1 MSSVYATID
10 DIAVYGRKLT
20 SQEQQ
25 AADSLIETACAKLRV
40 IGKRYGVDV
49 NTLVTSDED
58 YALTVKAIISKAVA
72 RSLDCSADN
81 APPAVQASQAA
92 MGYSVSMTYLNSGQS
107 LYFLK
112 NELKELGII
121 RQRWGAMEVYDY
133 ENNDK
138 GNFGEA

>member
-49 NTLVTSDED
+49 NALVTSDED
-58 YALTVKAIISKAVA
+58 YALTVKAIISKAVV

-92 MGYSVSMTYLNSGQS
+92 MRDTVILDDVISCKLNSDYNYTDEETKRYRYQAVFDIR
-107 LYFLK
+107 YY
-112 NELKELGII
+112 EKE
-121 RQRWGAMEVYDY
+121 R
-133 ENNDK
+133 
-138 GNFGEA
+138 

>member
-1 MSSVYATID
+1 M
-10 DIAVYGRKLT
+10 
-20 SQEQQ
+20 
-25 AADSLIETACAKLRV
+25 
-40 IGKRYGVDV
+40 
-49 NTLVTSDED
+49 TSDED
-58 YALTVKAIISKAVA
+58 YALTVKAIISKAVV